1 MQSCAMCTDAMI
13 QLSEPTLVT
22 PPPPAVPRLIVHD
35 SRTVLPSPM
44 TSSVSSPAYFLS
56 CGTPP
61 IALNEK
67 K

>member
-1 MQSCAMCTDAMI
+1 MI
-13 QLSEPTLVT
+13 QLSDPMLVT
-22 PPPPAVPRLIVHD
+22 PPPPAVPMLIVHD
-35 SRTVLPSPM
+35 SRTVLPSPI

-61 IALNEK
+61 IAQNEK